1 MAKCTILVRNF
12 NTSFLAIDRSRQ
24 KISKYAEDFNQLD
37 LDTDIYKTTHP
48 VRATTHSFQVHTEH
62 SPS

>member
-1 MAKCTILVRNF
+1 MHNF
-12 NTSFLAIDRSRQ
+12 SQKFQYFFLAIDRSRQ

-37 LDTDIYKTTHP
+37 LDTDTYKTTHL